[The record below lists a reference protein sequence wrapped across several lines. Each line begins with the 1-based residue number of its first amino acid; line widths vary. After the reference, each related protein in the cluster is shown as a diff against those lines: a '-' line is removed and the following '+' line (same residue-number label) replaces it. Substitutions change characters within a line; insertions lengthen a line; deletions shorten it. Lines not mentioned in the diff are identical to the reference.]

1 MRLDPRALGLAGA
14 TVAGFVV
21 LLCAL
26 TVMLIP
32 GNSTFGG
39 MAMHRGMAGMG
50 GMSGMTGMS
59 DTSGMGHAMGW
70 GGFLLWLV
78 VWIVGTGLA
87 FAAVAALYNRF
98 LGAASGGRA

>member
-14 TVAGFVV
+14 TVAGVVV

-26 TVMLIP
+26 IVMLTP
-32 GNSTFGG
+32 ADGTFGG
-39 MAMHRGMAGMG
+39 MTMHRGMAGMG

-59 DTSGMGHAMGW
+59 DTSGMGHAIGW
-70 GGFLLWLV
+70 GGVLLWLA
-78 VWIVGTGLA
+78 VWIVATGLA

-98 LGAASGGRA
+98 LDGASGGRV

>member
-14 TVAGFVV
+14 TVAGLVV

-26 TVMLIP
+26 TMMVIP
-32 GNSTFGG
+32 ADSTFGG
-39 MAMHRGMAGMG
+39 MAMHRGMARMG
-50 GMSGMTGMS
+50 GTSGMTAMS

-70 GGFLLWLV
+70 GGFLVWLL

-87 FAAVAALYNRF
+87 FAALAALYNRF
-98 LGAASGGRA
+98 LGGASGGRA